1 MSNNMKRGKHF
12 YKCQNHGEAMNRDKI
27 HELLRAK
34 GSEKLYWHAQRVENT
49 AIELAQKYGLN
60 QEKAA
65 LAGLTHD
72 YGKLLGHDELIGLVL
87 KNSISIEPIMLW
99 EPALLHA
106 PVGAWLL
113 EHELGL
119 QEQDVLDAVRQHT
132 TGSEKMG
139 LLSRVVY
146 LADFIEPGRKF
157 SGVEKVRD
165 LALKQN
171 QLEQALLVAVE
182 MTIFS
187 VLQKGRL
194 LHGASIAMRNSI
206 ILFLREKKLEEKH
219 GKG

>member
-1 MSNNMKRGKHF
+1 
-12 YKCQNHGEAMNRDKI
+12 MNREKI
-27 HELLRAK
+27 RELLRIK

-49 AIELAQKYGLN
+49 AIQLAEKYGLN
-60 QEKAA
+60 EEKAA

-72 YGKLLGHDELIGLVL
+72 YGKLLGHDELIQLVL
-87 KNSISIEPIMLW
+87 KNDITIEPIMLW

-119 QEQDVLDAVRQHT
+119 HDQEVLDAVRLHT
-132 TGSEKMG
+132 TGSGEMG
-139 LLSRVVY
+139 LLARIVY
-146 LADFIEPGRKF
+146 LADFIEPYRKF

-165 LALKQN
+165 LALRKV

-194 LHGASIAMRNSI
+194 LHDASIAFRNSI
-206 ILFLREKKLEEKH
+206 ILALREKKLEGKN